1 MAMPGERRQAVCRGC
16 EAAIVMVYTAGG
28 KWMPCERTPSR
39 VDGERV
45 LIFGNGVT
53 GRQYRDCEVGLEPHW
68 ANCPNS
74 EEFKERERANK
85 KTEGGKGGRAFGCG
99 CLGGTWS

>member
-1 MAMPGERRQAVCRGC
+1 
-16 EAAIVMVYTAGG
+16 MVYTSGG

-45 LIFGNGVT
+45 LIFNDGVT
-53 GRQYRDCEVGLEPHW
+53 ARRHRNYEVGLEPHW

-74 EEFKERERANK
+74 DEFKEREQTAKRPK
-85 KTEGGKGGRAFGCG
+85 KNEGGRGRRAFGCG
-99 CLGGTWS
+99 CLGGTW